1 LKKTKKR
8 RKPNAY
14 KNIIGLQIA
23 KRVYIFYIEKIKKVK
38 QNRDT
43 KINEIVNLKKEE
55 TTI

>member
-1 LKKTKKR
+1 LKKTKK

-14 KNIIGLQIA
+14 KNIIGRQIA